1 MTLETSLHM
10 GTMVL
15 VDPDRMSQVVTN
27 LLSNAVRYSSVGDRI
42 TVTVRGEGDHAV
54 LSVADTGP
62 GISADDIPH
71 VLARSY
77 RGADQQTTPG
87 SGIGLAV
94 VSALV
99 QAHGGDVHITSQV
112 GEGTT
117 VTVRVP
123 RAQ

>member
-62 GISADDIPH
+62 GIPADDIPH

-77 RGADQQTTPG
+77 RGTDQQTTPG

-99 QAHGGDVHITSQV
+99 QAHGGGVHITSQV
-112 GEGTT
+112 GKGTT